1 MPNSLDSNGLTIKT
15 LAEVTADL
23 TTAMQ
28 NIYGADIN
36 VESNSPDGQMINI
49 FAQAVIDNLEVLVDV
64 YNVMD
69 PELSFGVNQNKVFAL
84 NGLTRNPSTFTT
96 TPVSITT
103 NKALTLTGRDALLTN
118 PNAQV
123 FSVQD
128 ANKNVFELITT
139 YAFGAAGTTSLSFQ
153 AVTPGALE
161 VLPNTI
167 TQQAT
172 PILGVTVVNNPSVS
186 TTVVGVDE
194 ETDVAFKIRRAK
206 MFLLASTGPADAV
219 QAALLAPYT
228 QSGVTYQAADA
239 MVVENDTS
247 GTVNG
252 VPARSI
258 YCIVRNNGSA
268 GHRYQIPR
276 QIISKKIPGCGLHGS
291 ESETITRNNS
301 LPFIGKWDWAV
312 AQPLYMTFGITPKT
326 PGITFDNAVVA
337 AELAAALEYFLGQTA
352 TIGEIVVAMNTLF
365 PNAIVTG
372 AGVSATAGSYT
383 DTVAPSALKNYW
395 TVDAA
400 NIAIT

>member
-1 MPNSLDSNGLTIKT
+1 MPNTLDSTGLTIKT

-64 YNVMD
+64 YNAMD
-69 PELSFGVNQNKVFAL
+69 PELSSGVNLNKVLAL
-84 NGLTRNPSTFTT
+84 NGLTRNPATFTT

-103 NKALTLTGRDALLTN
+103 NRALTLIGLDTLLTN

-128 ANKNVFELITT
+128 ANKNVFQLVTT
-139 YAFGAAGTTSLSFQ
+139 YAFGAAGTASLTFQ
-153 AVTPGALE
+153 AVTPGAIE

-206 MFLLASTGPADAV
+206 MFLLPSTGPADAV
-219 QAALLAPYT
+219 QAALLAPY
-228 QSGVTYQAADA
+228 SLLGVTYQAADA

-258 YCIVRNNGSA
+258 YCIVRYNGSA
-268 GHRYQIPR
+268 SHRFQIPR
-276 QIISKKIPGCGLHGS
+276 QIVSKKIPGCGLYGA
-291 ESETITRNNS
+291 ESETIMRNNG
-301 LPFIGKWDWAV
+301 LPFVGKWDWAV
-312 AQPLYMTFGITPKT
+312 AQPLYMTFGLTPKT

-372 AGVSATAGSYT
+372 AGVSASAGSYT